1 MKATRI
7 SLVLVNLLLL
17 TPSCA
22 TTPQGRLHQAAQTQK
37 IVVDGLGKTY
47 LDICEK
53 IVRPRCVAE
62 NESSKTTGSPWSKEE
77 RIACLKPCDSE
88 TASSI
93 QAGLDVV
100 LAAQLVVFEVLK
112 SGETGPA
119 LDTARSNLGDA
130 AQHLLR
136 MMESTGAR
144 ELVESKLLGDK

>member
-7 SLVLVNLLLL
+7 ALVLVNLLLL

-22 TTPQGRLHQAAQTQK
+22 TTPQGRLHQTARTQK
-37 IVVDGLGKTY
+37 IVVDGLGNTY
-47 LDICEK
+47 LDICEQ

-62 NESSKTTGSPWSKEE
+62 NEASKLSGSPWDKED

-100 LAAQLVVFEVLK
+100 LAAQLVVFQILK
-112 SGETGPA
+112 SGETGPD
-119 LDTARSNLGDA
+119 LETARANLGDA

-136 MMESTGAR
+136 LMESTGAR
-144 ELVESKLLGDK
+144 ELVESKLFGDK